1 MDSEIN
7 IVMNNSVKEVFVC
20 SAARSGSTLLDMLL
34 GQHPK
39 IESLGEINF
48 LGKSIARN
56 EQCSCGELVQKCPVW
71 GDVFSQ
77 IKREKGIDLLSQ
89 PYGMWQWDTW
99 MDNANADFNQ
109 QTRLYLSARLLRRAI
124 TKLHYVP
131 VFHKLFSLPPKLE
144 KGIQNAFYMYDLIR
158 KLRSADIVV
167 DSSKEV
173 YKAISIYLKAPE
185 SVRLIFLSRDG
196 RGVMYS
202 RLYSGVRTEE
212 SPSYAIRQWR
222 KYHAQSLPL
231 IERWVDSRHVKY
243 LRYEDLVASPDRVME
258 DVFHWLALECNE
270 IPPMQRNKILH
281 IAGGNDGTKAQF
293 GNGVKLDER
302 WKNGLSASELELFE
316 RLAGPLNKSLGYQ

>member
-1 MDSEIN
+1 
-7 IVMNNSVKEVFVC
+7 MNNSVKEVFVC

-56 EQCSCGELVQKCPVW
+56 EQCSCGELVRKCPAW
-71 GDVFSQ
+71 IDVFSE
-77 IKREKGIDLLSQ
+77 IKREKGIDLLAH
-89 PYGMWQWDTW
+89 PYGMRQWDTR

-109 QTRLYLSARLLRRAI
+109 QTKLYLLARLLRRAS
-124 TKLHYVP
+124 TRLHYV
-131 VFHKLFSLPPKLE
+131 HALYKLLPLPPKLE

-158 KLRSADIVV
+158 NLRSVDTVV
-167 DSSKEV
+167 DSSKDV
-173 YKAISIYLKAPE
+173 YKAVSIYLRAPE

-212 SPSYAIRQWR
+212 SPSHAIRQWR
-222 KYHAQSLPL
+222 KYYAQSLSL
-231 IERWVDSRHVKY
+231 IERWVDKRHVKY
-243 LRYEDLVASPDRVME
+243 LRYEDLVASPDQVME
-258 DVFHWLALECNE
+258 DVFQWLGLESNE
-270 IPPMQRNKILH
+270 FPLTQSNKTLH
-281 IAGGNDGTKAQF
+281 IAGGNDGTKARF

-302 WKNGLSASELELFE
+302 WKHGLSSSELELFD
-316 RLAGPLNKSLGYQ
+316 RLAGSLNRTLGYQ